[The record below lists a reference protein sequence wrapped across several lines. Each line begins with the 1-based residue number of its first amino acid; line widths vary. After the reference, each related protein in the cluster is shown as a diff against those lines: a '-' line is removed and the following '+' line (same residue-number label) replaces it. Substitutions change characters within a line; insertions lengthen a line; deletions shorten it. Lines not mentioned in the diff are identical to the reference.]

1 MLPFSICN
9 PNLKKENRMP
19 RKKKIDYASLIQ
31 MAKDNVPQNEIM
43 AKFGLKTSTQ
53 LKVAY
58 ANALMETGQAPP
70 LTSGRA
76 AKSKDLDMTI
86 SVGKRGSLI
95 IPKDLVEYFGF
106 KIEDAFEVRK
116 SQAGLSLK
124 QI

>member
-1 MLPFSICN
+1 
-9 PNLKKENRMP
+9 MP
-19 RKKKIDYASLIQ
+19 RKKKIDYTALIQ

-43 AKFGLKTSTQ
+43 AKLGLKTSTQ

-58 ANALMETGQAPP
+58 VNALMETGQAPI
-70 LTSGRA
+70 LTTGRG
-76 AKSKDLDMTI
+76 AKNKALDTTI

-95 IPKDLVEYFGF
+95 IPKDLVENFGF
-106 KIEDAFEVRK
+106 KVEDTFEVRK

>member
-1 MLPFSICN
+1 
-9 PNLKKENRMP
+9 MP